1 MSEVKADGLDADD
14 ALRAALQRIVGERGL
29 LRGVDMAAYEQGA
42 RYGQG
47 RALCVVRPAST
58 EEVSA
63 VLRLCAAQRVRV
75 LPQGANTGLVGA
87 SSPDASGRQV
97 VLSLGRLR
105 SRCEIDALNRS
116 VAVDA
121 GLTLQELN
129 TQLEA
134 HGLWFPVD
142 LGANP
147 SIGGMVA
154 ANTGGTRLIRYGDV
168 RHNLLAL
175 EVVLFEPPGQVL
187 RLGSA
192 LRKNN
197 TGHDLKQLFVGTSG
211 ASGVITQATLEVHP
225 LPRQSATALVVPGSD
240 TAVGELLQ
248 ALELELGDYLAAFEG
263 MSSAAMSAAIDHVPT
278 LRNPFA
284 PEPLPEFAILIELEA
299 GAAAAATGT
308 SLQDMLDRFLE
319 AQFERGT
326 IVNAAL
332 GNASAL
338 WQLRHALSE
347 GARALG
353 RPVAFDV
360 SVPRARIMAF
370 RRAALAV
377 LEVEHPHLRVVDF
390 GHIADGG
397 MHFNVIWPHDAV
409 PAYDADAVQSLR
421 DRLYALV
428 VDEFN
433 GSFSAEHGIG
443 IHNLRYYRRYTAPVA
458 MALAD
463 GIRQLLDP
471 MYLCGAVDFGPDPEQ
486 VGPGESFS
494 QTSPDA

>member
-1 MSEVKADGLDADD
+1 MNAAPLEVLTTD
-14 ALRAALQRIVGERGL
+14 AALLAGLERIVGATGL
-29 LRGVDMAAYEQGA
+29 LRGADMAGYEQGA

-47 RALCVVRPAST
+47 QALCVVRPAST

-63 VLRLCAAQRVRV
+63 VLQLCAAQRVPV

-87 SSPDASGRQV
+87 SSPDSSGRQV

-105 SRCEIDALNRS
+105 RRCEIDALDRS

-129 TQLEA
+129 ARLEP

-192 LRKNN
+192 LRKDN

-211 ASGVITQATLEVHP
+211 ACGVITQATLEVHP
-225 LPRQSATALVVPGSD
+225 LPRQSATALVVPAGD
-240 TAVGELLQ
+240 GAVGELLQ
-248 ALELELGDYLAAFEG
+248 ALELELGDHLAAFEG
-263 MSSAAMSAAIDHVPT
+263 MSGAAMAAAIEHVPN

-284 PEPLPEFAILIELEA
+284 PESLPEFAVLIELEA
-299 GAAAAATGT
+299 SAPAPATGA
-308 SLQDMLDRFLE
+308 SLQDRLDHFLE
-319 AQFERGT
+319 SQFERGS
-326 IVNAAL
+326 IANAAL
-332 GNASAL
+332 GNAHAL
-338 WQLRHALSE
+338 WQLRHGLSE

-360 SVPRARIMAF
+360 SVPRSRIMAF
-370 RRAALAV
+370 RRAALAM
-377 LEVEHPHLRVVDF
+377 LAQDYPHLCVTDF

-397 MHFNVIWPHDAV
+397 MHFNVVWPHAAV
-409 PAYDADAVQSLR
+409 PAYDAAVVQALR

-428 VDEFN
+428 VDEFK

-443 IHNLRYYRRYTAPVA
+443 PHNLRYYQRYTAPA
-458 MALAD
+458 ALALAA

-471 MYLCGAVDFGPDPEQ
+471 RRLSGAVDLGAGPAL
-486 VGPGESFS
+486 PGSGEASF
-494 QTSPDA
+494 T

>member
-1 MSEVKADGLDADD
+1 MSAVPLKPGDSDE
-14 ALRAALQRIVGERGL
+14 ALRAALQAIVGERGL
-29 LRGVDMAAYEQGA
+29 RSGVDMAGYEQGA

-47 RALCVVRPAST
+47 RALCVVSPAST
-58 EEVSA
+58 DEVSA
-63 VLRLCAAQRVRV
+63 VLRLCAARRVPV

-87 SSPDASGRQV
+87 SSPDPSGRQV
-97 VLSLGRLR
+97 VLSLSRLR
-105 SRCEIDALNRS
+105 SRCEIDALDRS

-129 TQLEA
+129 ARLEA

-175 EVVLFEPPGQVL
+175 EVVLFDPPGQVL

-192 LRKNN
+192 LRKDN
-197 TGHDLKQLFVGTSG
+197 TGPDLKQLFVGTSG
-211 ASGVITQATLEVHP
+211 AGGVITQATLEVHP
-225 LPRQSATALVVPGSD
+225 LPRQSATALVVASSD
-240 TAVGELLQ
+240 AALGELLQ
-248 ALELELGDYLAAFEG
+248 ALELELGDHLAAFEG
-263 MSSAAMSAAIDHVPT
+263 MSGAAMAAAIDHVPNMH
-278 LRNPFA
+278 NPFA
-284 PEPLPEFAILIELEA
+284 PEALPEFAVLIELEA
-299 GAAAAATGT
+299 AALASVT
-308 SLQDMLDRFLE
+308 SVPLQDMLDRFLE

-332 GNASAL
+332 GHASAL

-353 RPVAFDV
+353 RVVAFDV
-360 SVPRARIMAF
+360 SVPRSRIMAF
-370 RRAALAV
+370 RRAALAM
-377 LEVEHPHLRVVDF
+377 LEAEHPHLRVTDF

-409 PAYDADAVQSLR
+409 PDYDSEAVQVLR

-428 VDEFN
+428 VDDFK

-443 IHNLRYYRRYTAPVA
+443 PHNLRYYHRYTDPAA
-458 MALAD
+458 IALAH
-463 GIRQLLDP
+463 GIRELLDP
-471 MYLCGAVDFGPDPEQ
+471 LRLCGAVDFGPDP
-486 VGPGESFS
+486 
-494 QTSPDA
+494 ALAACR